1 MSTRLFLLASLALRL
16 SAADLTGIWTGQL
29 PDATQD
35 ISFRFAQTAATLTGK
50 FYTDNESIPIKNT
63 KIEGDRI
70 TFTVTVELNGQFNIF
85 TYTGIVHESE
95 IEFTRT
101 RESGRK
107 EEKPFPKQTFVL
119 RRLA

>member
-1 MSTRLFLLASLALRL
+1 VSTRLFLLAALTLHL

-29 PDATQD
+29 PDSSQD
-35 ISFRFAQTAATLTGK
+35 ISFRLAQTGNTLTGK
-50 FYTDNESIPIKNT
+50 FYTDNESIPIKNA
-63 KIEGDRI
+63 KIEGDHI

-85 TYTGIVHESE
+85 TYIGTLHENE

-107 EEKPFPKQTFVL
+107 EAHPFPKQTLVL
-119 RRLA
+119 RRLT

>member
-1 MSTRLFLLASLALRL
+1 MSTRLFLLAALTLHL

-29 PDATQD
+29 PDSSQD
-35 ISFRFAQTAATLTGK
+35 ISFRLAQTGSTLTGK

-85 TYTGIVHESE
+85 TYTGIVHENE

-107 EEKPFPKQTFVL
+107 EDHPFPKQTLLL
-119 RRLA
+119 RRLT

>member
-1 MSTRLFLLASLALRL
+1 VSTRLLLLAALTLHL

-29 PDATQD
+29 PDAGQD
-35 ISFRFAQTAATLTGK
+35 ISFRFAQTGANVTGK
-50 FYTDNESIPIKNT
+50 FYTDNESIPLKNI

-70 TFTVTVELNGQFNIF
+70 AFTVTVELNGQFNIF

-107 EEKPFPKQTFVL
+107 EDKPFPKQTLVL
-119 RRLA
+119 RRLT

>member
-1 MSTRLFLLASLALRL
+1 VSTRLFLLAALTLHL
-16 SAADLTGIWTGQL
+16 SASDLTGIWTGQL
-29 PDATQD
+29 PDAGQD
-35 ISFRFAQTAATLTGK
+35 VSFRFAQTGANVTGK
-50 FYTDNESIPIKNT
+50 FYTDNESVPLKNI

-85 TYTGIVHESE
+85 TYTGIVRESE

-107 EEKPFPKQTFVL
+107 EDTPFPKQTFVL
-119 RRLA
+119 RRLT